1 MDAVLRPV
9 TETDPTATEDNKLPN
24 RPSRAEAEAAARVLL
39 QWIGEDTE
47 REGLLD
53 TPKRVVKAY
62 EDLFSGYK
70 EDPREH
76 LERTFE
82 EVGGYND
89 IVLLKDISFTSFC
102 EHHVLPFTGKA
113 HIAYYPDHAVVGLS
127 KIARVVEI
135 YARRLQTQEHLT
147 VQIATALEE
156 YLAPRG
162 VAVMIEAE
170 HQCMSMRG
178 IQKQGVSTLT
188 NRFSGV
194 FEDNASEQV
203 RFMTMVR
210 S

>member
-9 TETDPTATEDNKLPN
+9 IETDPTATEDNKLPN
-24 RPSRAEAEAAARVLL
+24 RPSRAEAEAAAHVLL
-39 QWIGEDTE
+39 QWIGDNPE

-53 TPKRVVKAY
+53 TPKRLVKAY
-62 EDLFSGYK
+62 EDLFSGYND
-70 EDPREH
+70 DPREH

-127 KIARVVEI
+127 KIARVVDI
-135 YARRLQTQEHLT
+135 FARRLQTQEHLT
-147 VQIATALEE
+147 VQISNALET

-188 NRFSGV
+188 NRFSGI
-194 FEDNASEQV
+194 FKDNAAEQV
-203 RFMTMVR
+203 RFMTMIR

>member
-9 TETDPTATEDNKLPN
+9 TKTDPAATEENKLLN
-24 RPSRAEAEAAARVLL
+24 RPTRAEAEAAAKVLL
-39 QWIGEDTE
+39 QWIGDNPE

-53 TPKRVVKAY
+53 TPKRLVKAY
-62 EDLFSGYK
+62 EDLFAGYN

-89 IVLLKDISFTSFC
+89 VVLLKDISFTSFC

-113 HIAYYPDHAVVGLS
+113 HIAYYPDNSVVGLS
-127 KIARVVEI
+127 KLARVVEI
-135 YARRLQTQEHLT
+135 FARRLQTQEHMT
-147 VQIATALEE
+147 MQIADALEK

-162 VAVMIEAE
+162 IAVMLEAE

-188 NRFSGV
+188 NRFTGV
-194 FEDNASEQV
+194 FEDPAEQV